1 MRKDNKEF
9 QIKQLDQA
17 RLIREELA
25 AIHIQSVLKYNLIQI
40 SDENSIYKAS
50 KKLQQIIKVIKIT
63 YYNKKINV
71 YQQEVISNEV
81 TEC

>member
-25 AIHIQSVLKYNLIQI
+25 AIHIQSVLKYNLIQS